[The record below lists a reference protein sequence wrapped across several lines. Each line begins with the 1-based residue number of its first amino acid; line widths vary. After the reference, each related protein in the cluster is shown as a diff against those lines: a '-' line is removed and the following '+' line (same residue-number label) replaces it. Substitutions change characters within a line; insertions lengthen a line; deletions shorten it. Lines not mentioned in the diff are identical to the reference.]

1 MDWMQVVQTMPL
13 SLVVLVVILVLAVS
27 AAGYALA
34 SGRRRQQILGRVD
47 GRTVVLEA
55 DSIFV
60 DSRTGILERL
70 SRGLKSVV
78 PASMTDSRETTGK
91 LVRAGFDGAEAPVIF
106 GAIQIVSTLVPP
118 VIASLLIPRT
128 SVTYYFGGIAL
139 ALFIGLLAPSAALD
153 RLVLWRQ
160 LKLRRS
166 LPDCLDLL
174 VVCVEAGVS
183 LDAAVLRVAREMRIQ
198 HPALAEELLV
208 VNRKVNAGVPR
219 ERALQGLYDRTGV
232 EELRALVSS
241 MIQSERWGTSI
252 ATVLRVYS
260 ESLRRKRRQFAE
272 KKAGEAAVKMMIP
285 LVFFLLPALFAV
297 IIGPGAL
304 SIMDMF
310 KAMGGN

>member
-1 MDWMQVVQTMPL
+1 MDVLLTLQELPL
-13 SLVVLVVILVLAVS
+13 SIYVLGVILIVAVS
-27 AAGYALA
+27 TAGYALV

-47 GRTVVLEA
+47 GRTVVLKAE
-55 DSIFV
+55 SIFIDDRRSLADRV
-60 DSRTGILERL
+60 SRVL
-70 SRGLKSVV
+70 RGVV
-78 PASMTDSRETTGK
+78 PETLTSRESAGK

-106 GAIQIVSTLVPP
+106 AAVQVASMVGLPLA
-118 VIASLLIPRT
+118 ASLLIPRT
-128 SVTYYFGGIAL
+128 NVSYYFGGISL
-139 ALFIGLLAPSAALD
+139 AIFIGMLLPMAALD

-160 LKLRRS
+160 LRLRRS

-183 LDAAVLRVAREMRIQ
+183 LDAALLRVAQEMRAV

-232 EELRALVSS
+232 EEVRALVSS

-252 ATVLRVYS
+252 GTVLRTYS
-260 ESLRRKRRQFAE
+260 ESLRRKRRQHAE

-285 LVFFLLPALFAV
+285 LVFFLLPALFVV
-297 IIGPGAL
+297 IIGPGVL
-304 SIMDMF
+304 TIMDMF
-310 KAMGGN
+310 RTMGN